1 MGRLDGRVAV
11 ITGAGQGIGAATAR
25 RLAAEGAHVV
35 VADLG
40 VGLDGSG
47 GDPELAIGVVDD
59 IVAAGGNAVA
69 RAVDVTDHQAC
80 ADLVDFTVDAFGTL
94 DVLVNAAGI
103 LRDRMVF
110 NMAEE
115 EWDAVIDVHLKGC
128 FNTTKFAA
136 AHWRSRGAGDHRL
149 INFTSIAGLHGAPSQ
164 PNYAAAKM
172 GIVGFTFSC
181 ANALA
186 KYGVTANCISPGAA
200 TRMTATLPA
209 DAVAELKATGG
220 RLDDDDPRRSP
231 DAIVPAIVYL
241 ASEESG
247 WLTGRILG
255 VQEYRISLWSNP
267 EIQRQLVSAGPWEL
281 DDVFAEIP
289 RAFRPTVEGRRRLDE
304 AG

>member
-11 ITGAGQGIGAATAR
+11 ITGAGQGIGAAAAR
-25 RLAAEGAHVV
+25 RLGAEGAQVV

-40 VGLDGSG
+40 VGLDGRG
-47 GDPELAIGVVDD
+47 GDPDLARAVAGD
-59 IVAAGGNAVA
+59 IVARRGTAVA
-69 RAVDVTDHQAC
+69 RAVDVSDHQAC
-80 ADLVDFTVDAFGTL
+80 ADLVDFTVDHFGRL
-94 DVLVNAAGI
+94 DILVNAAGI
-103 LRDRMVF
+103 LRDRMIF

-128 FNTTKFAA
+128 FNTTKHASA
-136 AHWRSRGAGDHRL
+136 YWRTARAGDYRL

-172 GIVGFTFSC
+172 GIVGLTFSC

-200 TRMTATLPA
+200 TRMTATLPE
-209 DAVAELKATGG
+209 DAVAELQAAGG
-220 RLDDDDPRRSP
+220 RLPDDDPRRSP
-231 DAIVPAIVYL
+231 DAIVPALVYL
-241 ASEESG
+241 ASTESG

-267 EIQRQLVSAGPWEL
+267 EIQRQLVSAGPWDL
-281 DDVFAEIP
+281 DDVFTLMP
-289 RAFRPTVEGRRRLDE
+289 RTFQPTVEGRRRLDE
-304 AG
+304 AD

>member
-1 MGRLDGRVAV
+1 MGRLEGRVAV
-11 ITGAGQGIGAATAR
+11 VTGAGQGIGAATAR
-25 RLAAEGAHVV
+25 RLAAEGARVV

-47 GDPELAIGVVDD
+47 GDADLGRSVVGD
-59 IVAAGGNAVA
+59 IVAAGGDAVA
-69 RAVDVTDHQAC
+69 RTVDVSDHQAC
-80 ADLVDFTVDAFGTL
+80 AELVDFTVDTFGRL

-110 NMAEE
+110 NMSEE

-128 FNTTKFAA
+128 FNTTKFASA
-136 AHWRSRGAGDHRL
+136 YWRTARAGDYRL
-149 INFTSIAGLHGAPSQ
+149 VNFTSIAGLYGAPSQ

-200 TRMTATLPA
+200 TRMTATLPE
-209 DAVAELKATGG
+209 DTVAELQASGG
-220 RLDDDDPRRSP
+220 RLADDDPRRSP
-231 DAIVPAIVYL
+231 DAIVPAIIYL
-241 ASEESG
+241 ASTESG

-255 VQEYRISLWSNP
+255 VQEYRISLWNNP
-267 EIQRQLVSAGPWEL
+267 EIQRQLVSAEPWDL
-281 DDVFAEIP
+281 DDVFTLIP
-289 RAFRPTVEGRRRLDE
+289 RTFQPTVEGRRRLDE

>member
-25 RLAAEGAHVV
+25 RLAAEGARVV
-35 VADLG
+35 VADIG
-40 VGLDGSG
+40 VGLDGRG
-47 GDPELAIGVVDD
+47 GDPELAQAVVGD
-59 IVAAGGNAVA
+59 IAAAGGTAVA

-80 ADLVDFTVDAFGTL
+80 ADLVASTVDTFGRL
-94 DVLVNAAGI
+94 DILVNAAGI

-128 FNTTKFAA
+128 FNTTKFAS
-136 AHWRSRGAGDHRL
+136 AHWRSAGTGEYRL

-186 KYGVTANCISPGAA
+186 KYGVTANCVSPGAA

-209 DAVAELKATGG
+209 DAVAELKASGG

-241 ASEESG
+241 ASAESG

-255 VQEYRISLWSNP
+255 VQEYRISLWNNP
-267 EIQRQLVSAGPWEL
+267 EIQRQLVSAGPWDL
-281 DDVFAEIP
+281 DDVFTQIP
-289 RAFRPTVEGRRRLDE
+289 RAFQPTVEGRRRLDE

>member
-1 MGRLDGRVAV
+1 MGRLDGRVAL

-40 VGLDGSG
+40 VDLDGSG
-47 GDPELAIGVVDD
+47 GDPGPARVVAGD
-59 IVAAGGNAVA
+59 IVAAGGSAVA

-80 ADLVDFTVDAFGTL
+80 ADLVEYTVDTFGRFDIL
-94 DVLVNAAGI
+94 INAAGI

-128 FNTTKFAA
+128 FNTTKFASSY
-136 AHWRSRGAGDHRL
+136 WRTARAGDYRL
-149 INFTSIAGLHGAPSQ
+149 INFTSIAGLYGAPSQ

-181 ANALA
+181 ANALG

-209 DAVAELKATGG
+209 DVVADLPD
-220 RLDDDDPRRSP
+220 RLADDDPRRSP

-241 ASEESG
+241 ASAESG

-255 VQEYRISLWSNP
+255 VQEYRISLWNNP
-267 EIQRQLVSAGPWEL
+267 EIQRQLVSADPWEL
-281 DDVFAEIP
+281 DDVFTLIP
-289 RAFRPTVEGRRRLDE
+289 RSFQPTVEGRRRLDE

>member
-1 MGRLDGRVAV
+1 MSRLEGRVAV
-11 ITGAGQGIGAATAR
+11 VTGAGQGIGAATAR
-25 RLAAEGAHVV
+25 RLAAEGARVV

-47 GDPELAIGVVDD
+47 GDADLGRSVVGD
-59 IVAAGGNAVA
+59 IVAAGGDAVA
-69 RAVDVTDHQAC
+69 RTVDVSDHQAC
-80 ADLVDFTVDAFGTL
+80 AELVDFTVDTFGRL

-110 NMAEE
+110 NMSEE

-128 FNTTKFAA
+128 FNTTKFASA
-136 AHWRSRGAGDHRL
+136 YWRTARAGDYRL
-149 INFTSIAGLHGAPSQ
+149 VNFTSIAGLYGAPSQ

-200 TRMTATLPA
+200 TRMTATLPE
-209 DAVAELKATGG
+209 DTVAELQASGG
-220 RLDDDDPRRSP
+220 RLADDDPRRSP
-231 DAIVPAIVYL
+231 DAIVPAIIYL
-241 ASEESG
+241 ASTESG

-267 EIQRQLVSAGPWEL
+267 EIQRQLVSAEPWDL
-281 DDVFAEIP
+281 DDVFTLIP
-289 RAFRPTVEGRRRLDE
+289 RTFQPTVEGRRRLDE

>member
-1 MGRLDGRVAV
+1 MARLEGRVAV
-11 ITGAGQGIGAATAR
+11 VTGAGQGIGAATAR

-40 VGLDGSG
+40 VGLDGTG
-47 GDPELAIGVVDD
+47 GDPEPARVVVGD
-59 IVAAGGNAVA
+59 IVDAGGTAVA
-69 RAVDVTDHQAC
+69 RAIDVADHQAC
-80 ADLVDFTVDAFGTL
+80 AELVDFTVDTFGRL

-115 EWDAVIDVHLKGC
+115 EWDAVIAVHLKGC
-128 FNTTKFAA
+128 FNTTKFASA
-136 AHWRSRGAGDHRL
+136 YWRGARAGDYRL

-200 TRMTATLPA
+200 TRMTATLPE
-209 DAVAELKATGG
+209 DTVAELQASGD
-220 RLDDDDPRRSP
+220 RLNDDDPRRSP
-231 DAIVPAIVYL
+231 DAIVPALVYL
-241 ASEESG
+241 ASTESG

-255 VQEYRISLWSNP
+255 VQEYRISLWNNP
-267 EIQRQLVSAGPWEL
+267 EIQRQLVSAGPWDL
-281 DDVFAEIP
+281 DDVFSLIP
-289 RAFRPTVEGRRRLDE
+289 RTFRPTVEGRRRLDE

>member
-1 MGRLDGRVAV
+1 M
-11 ITGAGQGIGAATAR
+11 
-25 RLAAEGAHVV
+25 

-47 GDPELAIGVVDD
+47 GDADLGRSVVGD
-59 IVAAGGNAVA
+59 IVAAGGDAVA
-69 RAVDVTDHQAC
+69 RTVDVSDHQAC
-80 ADLVDFTVDAFGTL
+80 AELVDFTVDTFGRL

-110 NMAEE
+110 NMSEE

-128 FNTTKFAA
+128 FNTTKFASA
-136 AHWRSRGAGDHRL
+136 YWRTARAGDYRL
-149 INFTSIAGLHGAPSQ
+149 VNFTSIAGLYGAPSQ

-200 TRMTATLPA
+200 TRMTATLPE
-209 DAVAELKATGG
+209 DTVAELQASGG
-220 RLDDDDPRRSP
+220 RLADDDPRRSP
-231 DAIVPAIVYL
+231 DAIVPAIIYL
-241 ASEESG
+241 ASTESG

-255 VQEYRISLWSNP
+255 VQEYRISLWNNP
-267 EIQRQLVSAGPWEL
+267 EIQRQLVSAEPWDL
-281 DDVFAEIP
+281 DDVFTLIP
-289 RAFRPTVEGRRRLDE
+289 RTFQPTVEGRRRLDE